1 MGFDNECVLNIQT
14 LPGEYFCPVCRTL
27 ICPNEALQTQCTHL
41 YCKPCLAYIVA
52 TTQACPYDGYL
63 VTEADSKPL
72 MESNKP
78 LAETIGKVTVHCQ
91 YHKSGCQWHGNL
103 SDCITHGTTCA
114 YGNSPVVCNRCS
126 TQIVHRQVQEHA
138 QLCPGLQPQAQAQHT
153 DSSMMQSSATGTQ
166 AAVQGPS
173 AVASAVPMTPVTAA
187 PTTVPSTTT
196 ARAGTDSAIAV
207 ASAGST
213 TVSTVAVAPSLPV
226 APTAASQGQALAPQT
241 PTAEQYQ
248 QQLQYQQYYQQHY
261 PGYNPYMQQYQ
272 QYGQYQQYTQP
283 QTQIAPQNVAQ
294 APAQSAPY
302 AQPQVLQ
309 PNQPQHMVP
318 FQPQNQPHL
327 TQLQAPAAQSQSQ
340 QHPPLQSAAQTQIV
354 QAQPQSQVSFQQ
366 PQPHAQPTTHTP
378 VPTQLGSQPF
388 AMPPTQA
395 TPSEVQPHVQPHIPQ
410 HHQVMAQQQQPQLQH
425 LPQQQHPNAQQ
436 QSYPQMQA
444 YHQPPPMSHAQPQNP
459 SVHAVTGHQSFSQP
473 QPAHQM
479 QQGAPLQRSLHV
491 SQQQMPSA
499 QHHALAH
506 TPQGQQPTMMAQGT
520 QQTPQ
525 HQHVGH
531 HALRPEIYA
540 SIPPQAA
547 PQGFPLN
554 APASSQTGQSYQQ
567 GMPSSQQLMHAPL
580 QSQGQQFMQQHPTH
594 TSAGRSMN
602 YVAPQEQFQ
611 NQSGG
616 PVKGLQAGVMN
627 QQPPMRMASDN
638 VGATSELHGAG
649 QSFGQGSSSLKKPT
663 SESEKSENA
672 TNATGN
678 TEVSGK
684 NGSAESALVNPISLD
699 GSDGSDKGKG
709 KGKVDF
715 SAWES
720 NSHDPDARGGKGTRS
735 GISNDLVKGGS
746 LQQAPQHPYGP
757 DSMLPQHMRQPG
769 HMPYMQGLPNQMR
782 PPKHS
787 FPENS
792 RPPMQQP
799 FEMAPRVLGP
809 NQNQM
814 RISQSIRPDGAIV
827 RPPMG
832 APMPGLHDST
842 VPPFAPEYVGQPHP
856 LGTKKNN
863 SVGNGP
869 HGGSR
874 ALFEGGFN
882 SSQKHSKSCA
892 ANPGRNNVSH
902 KDFEDNMKQFP
913 VPTHL
918 DGEGHQRGPR
928 PFEGGLGRP
937 DGFADIL
944 PGRPPLTNHPGP
956 FPIGFG
962 EDYPRKPNSTVSYPD
977 FISPGAEFGHR
988 GIDGIPTLRNA
999 GPFLQGM
1006 TGGPGGLHKDQ
1017 LGSSN
1022 FPGSGHHDFDN
1033 SEFPRTRFHP
1043 GDAFVPRNLHGGGWG
1058 GGQLHGIEP
1067 SDYGYRGHM
1076 HADDPNIPIDY
1087 SRHGFP
1093 KESAHFGSGGHLRD
1107 GDVSWCRICNTSC
1120 GTVENLNIHVETREH
1135 HQHAMDIVL
1144 KMKQDVAKRRK
1155 NSFRNSGGPKSFKKK
1170 VPGKDSFRGNRR

>member
-91 YHKSGCQWHGNL
+91 YHKSGCQWH
-103 SDCITHGTTCA
+103 
-114 YGNSPVVCNRCS
+114 
-126 TQIVHRQVQEHA
+126 
-138 QLCPGLQPQAQAQHT
+138 
-153 DSSMMQSSATGTQ
+153 
-166 AAVQGPS
+166 
-173 AVASAVPMTPVTAA
+173 AA

-196 ARAGTDSAIAV
+196 AGTASAAAV
-207 ASAGST
+207 GSAGST
-213 TVSTVAVAPSLPV
+213 AVNTVAVAPSLPV

-248 QQLQYQQYYQQHY
+248 QQLQYQQYYQQQY

-283 QTQIAPQNVAQ
+283 QMQIAPQNVPQ

-309 PNQPQHMVP
+309 PNQPQQIVP
-318 FQPQNQPHL
+318 FQSQNQPHL
-327 TQLQAPAAQSQSQ
+327 TQLQAPAVQSQSQ
-340 QHPPLQSAAQTQIV
+340 QHPPLQSAAQTQIP

-388 AMPPTQA
+388 AMPSTQA

-425 LPQQQHPNAQQ
+425 LPQQQHPHAKQ

-444 YHQPPPMSHAQPQNP
+444 YHQPPPMPHAPQNP
-459 SVHAVTGHQSFSQP
+459 SVHAVAPHQSFSQP

-499 QHHALAH
+499 QHHALPH
-506 TPQGQQPTMMAQGT
+506 TPQGQQPAIMAQGT

-531 HALRPEIYA
+531 HAQRPEIHA

-554 APASSQTGQSYQQ
+554 APAPSQSGQSYQQ
-567 GMPSSQQLMHAPL
+567 GMSLSQQPMHAPL
-580 QSQGQQFMQQHPTH
+580 QSQGQQFMQQHHT

-602 YVAPQEQFQ
+602 YVAPPEQFQ

-616 PVKGLQAGVMN
+616 PVKGLQASAMN

-672 TNATGN
+672 TNAVGN

-720 NSHDPDARGGKGTRS
+720 NSHDPDARGGKGTRP
-735 GISNDLVKGGS
+735 GIANDLVKCGS
-746 LQQAPQHPYGP
+746 LQQAPQQNVAALGSYVSPGMGPQHPYGS

-769 HMPYMQGLPNQMR
+769 HMPYMQRPPNQMR

-799 FEMAPRVLGP
+799 YEMAPRVLGP

-814 RISQSIRPDGAIV
+814 QISQSIRPDGAMI

-832 APMPGLHDST
+832 APMPGQHDST
-842 VPPFAPEYVGQPHP
+842 VPPFAPEYVG
-856 LGTKKNN
+856 TKKNN
-863 SVGNGP
+863 SVGGGP
-869 HGGSR
+869 HGDSR

-882 SSQKHSKSCA
+882 SSQKHSKSFA
-892 ANPGRNNVSH
+892 AYPGRNNVSH

-918 DGEGHQRGPR
+918 DGEGLQRGPR

-988 GIDGIPTLRNA
+988 GIDGMPTLRNA

-1006 TGGPGGLHKDQ
+1006 TSGPGGLHNDQ

-1022 FPGSGHHDFDN
+1022 FPGSGQHDFDN

-1058 GGQLHGIEP
+1058 GGQLHGVEP

-1076 HADDPNIPIDY
+1076 HADDPNLPIDY

-1107 GDVSWCRICNTSC
+1107 GDVSWCRICNISC

-1155 NSFRNSGGPKSFKKK
+1155 ISFRNSGGPKSFKKK
-1170 VPGKDSFRGNRR
+1170 VAGNASGTIRDH